1 MIVLTKEDYDIA
13 ISALEYFITTREEEL
28 ILSNAGDVEWDTLTP
43 CYNTLNNLKL
53 CKTLEG
59 KDEHKYKQGKIS
71 L

>member
-1 MIVLTKEDYDIA
+1 MIVLTQEDYDVA
-13 ISALEYFITTREEEL
+13 ISALEYFITTREDEL
-28 ILSNAGDVEWDTLTP
+28 ILSNAGDTEWDRLTP

-59 KDEHKYKQGKIS
+59 KDEPKQRQI